1 MSLDPNSIAV
11 ILELAKLGTALVRRH
26 REANGEN
33 PDAPISAEEISR
45 IRIRSADELIELG
58 RSRFRDE
65 EP

>member
-26 REANGEN
+26 REANGEAL
-33 PDAPISAEEISR
+33 DGEITAEEVSR